1 MLDYL
6 QNLISDREN
15 MQTTYIPMLKDGM
28 LTLEH
33 VAGGYE
39 FSRLPGI
46 RHNFVNAFLW
56 LPVIAGGPVCGL
68 TKHFAKGRAW
78 DSPPAA

>member
-1 MLDYL
+1 
-6 QNLISDREN
+6 

-33 VAGGYE
+33 VAGSYK

-46 RHNFVNAFLW
+46 RHNFVNASLW
-56 LPVIAGGPVCGL
+56 LPVIAGGPICGL

>member
-1 MLDYL
+1 
-6 QNLISDREN
+6 

-56 LPVIAGGPVCGL
+56 LPVIAGGACL
-68 TKHFAKGRAW
+68 RSDKAFCKRACMGQSSGGI
-78 DSPPAA
+78 DSC